1 MFEEFCKWKD
11 LFDFSNYSKNSKFFN
26 ETNKTV
32 IGKMNLVELL
42 YECEFGGII
51 VSEFVEPKPKI
62 DSIKKLMVKN
72 MQQKE

>member
-51 VSEFVEPKPKI
+51 VSEFVGPKLKI

>member
-32 IGKMNLVELL
+32 IGKMNLVDLL

-51 VSEFVEPKPKI
+51 VSEFVGPKPKI